1 MLARK
6 TGEVAKDWPCGRLA
20 RRNGEFT
27 RVDLANVDSVRDVA
41 HVLFDRFP
49 RGVAK
54 NLETEKA
61 CQGVERFER
70 GKRFAGVGPQRQ
82 QTGGV
87 SQHRDGIVASEE
99 AILLGRERPGEQ
111 PSA

>member
-6 TGEVAKDWPCGRLA
+6 TGEVAKDWPSGRLA

-27 RVDLANVDSVRDVA
+27 RVDLANVDSVRDIA

-54 NLETEKA
+54 NLEAQKA
-61 CQGVERFER
+61 CQGIERFKGRE
-70 GKRFAGVGPQRQ
+70 RFAGVGPQRQ

-87 SQHRDGIVASEE
+87 AQHRDGVVAAKE
-99 AILLGRERPGEQ
+99 AILLGQERPSE
-111 PSA
+111 